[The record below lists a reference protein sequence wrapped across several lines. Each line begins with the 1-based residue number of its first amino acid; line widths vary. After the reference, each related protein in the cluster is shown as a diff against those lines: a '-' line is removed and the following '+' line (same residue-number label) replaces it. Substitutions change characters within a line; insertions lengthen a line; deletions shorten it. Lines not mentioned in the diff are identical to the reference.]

1 MKARSCNPS
10 QLLSLTHVAREK
22 ILAKIFGVCA
32 SNAALLRSWKP
43 RRSSIAPWAEER
55 TSVSMNLQPV
65 FEAAEQT
72 ERGTESRRSWSI
84 QELRERLGV
93 AAPVADEGGRRKTD
107 TDEQQMTRPRIILR
121 GMEQA
126 AA

>member
-1 MKARSCNPS
+1 
-10 QLLSLTHVAREK
+10 
-22 ILAKIFGVCA
+22 
-32 SNAALLRSWKP
+32 
-43 RRSSIAPWAEER
+43 
-55 TSVSMNLQPV
+55 MNLQPV
-65 FEAAEQT
+65 YEAAEQT

-93 AAPVADEGGRRKTD
+93 AAPVADEGGRRKN
-107 TDEQQMTRPRIILR
+107 DERTGEQMTRPRIVLR

>member
-1 MKARSCNPS
+1 
-10 QLLSLTHVAREK
+10 
-22 ILAKIFGVCA
+22 
-32 SNAALLRSWKP
+32 
-43 RRSSIAPWAEER
+43 
-55 TSVSMNLQPV
+55 MNLQPV

-93 AAPVADEGGRRKTD
+93 AAPVADEGRRKIEERTG
-107 TDEQQMTRPRIILR
+107 EQMTRPRIILR

>member
-1 MKARSCNPS
+1 
-10 QLLSLTHVAREK
+10 
-22 ILAKIFGVCA
+22 
-32 SNAALLRSWKP
+32 
-43 RRSSIAPWAEER
+43 
-55 TSVSMNLQPV
+55 MNLQPV

-93 AAPVADEGGRRKTD
+93 AAPVADEKRKTD
-107 TDEQQMTRPRIILR
+107 ERTGEQMTRPRIILR

>member
-1 MKARSCNPS
+1 
-10 QLLSLTHVAREK
+10 VREK
-22 ILAKIFGVCA
+22 NLAKIFGVRA
-32 SNAALLRSWKP
+32 SEPALLRSWKP
-43 RRSSIAPWAEER
+43 RRLSIAPWAEER
-55 TSVSMNLQPV
+55 TSVGMNLQPV
-65 FEAAEQT
+65 CEAAEQT

-107 TDEQQMTRPRIILR
+107 TDEQQMARPRIILR

>member
-1 MKARSCNPS
+1 
-10 QLLSLTHVAREK
+10 
-22 ILAKIFGVCA
+22 
-32 SNAALLRSWKP
+32 
-43 RRSSIAPWAEER
+43 
-55 TSVSMNLQPV
+55 MNLQPV

-93 AAPVADEGGRRKTD
+93 AAPVADEGGKQKTD
-107 TDEQQMTRPRIILR
+107 ERTGEMTRPRIILR

>member
-1 MKARSCNPS
+1 
-10 QLLSLTHVAREK
+10 
-22 ILAKIFGVCA
+22 
-32 SNAALLRSWKP
+32 
-43 RRSSIAPWAEER
+43 
-55 TSVSMNLQPV
+55 MNLQPV
-65 FEAAEQT
+65 YEAAEQM

-93 AAPVADEGGRRKTD
+93 AAPAAAEDGGGRKTGAE
-107 TDEQQMTRPRIILR
+107 EQQTTRPRIVLR